1 MRLRDRD
8 TVLTREGL
16 IFRVYGYFHPPR
28 AYICDVEYASS
39 KIYRTEDPRAIR
51 KGRSLLYYKFYADE
65 GLRFVKEKYPQYTI
79 FYEPLQRSLVGIRE
93 SQIWKTLKPEER
105 LNHLIQQEAEDP
117 LIAALQSLYRLVT
130 SNAGIPGSSLGV
142 FGSILHGFHHP
153 AFSDLDLIV
162 YGKERLD
169 KLLEALRDFYAESTP
184 LRNEFE
190 EERVMEGKH
199 WRFKNLT
206 VKEYI
211 WHQRRKLIYGLYRDK
226 ATGRTVKTEFEPVKE
241 WGEIRNEYSSDMR
254 IREVG
259 WIKGRAR
266 IIDDEEAPFIPSI
279 YKIEPLDF
287 PGFRG
292 ELRRIIS
299 YVEEFRMQ
307 ARRDETVYVEG
318 HLEKVEAPKE
328 NYYQV
333 TLSYGPRY
341 YEQTLKVVKS

>member
-1 MRLRDRD
+1 
-8 TVLTREGL
+8 
-16 IFRVYGYFHPPR
+16 
-28 AYICDVEYASS
+28 
-39 KIYRTEDPRAIR
+39 
-51 KGRSLLYYKFYADE
+51 
-65 GLRFVKEKYPQYTI
+65 
-79 FYEPLQRSLVGIRE
+79 
-93 SQIWKTLKPEER
+93 
-105 LNHLIQQEAEDP
+105 
-117 LIAALQSLYRLVT
+117 
-130 SNAGIPGSSLGV
+130 
-142 FGSILHGFHHP
+142 
-153 AFSDLDLIV
+153 
-162 YGKERLD
+162 
-169 KLLEALRDFYAESTP
+169 
-184 LRNEFE
+184 
-190 EERVMEGKH
+190 MEGKH